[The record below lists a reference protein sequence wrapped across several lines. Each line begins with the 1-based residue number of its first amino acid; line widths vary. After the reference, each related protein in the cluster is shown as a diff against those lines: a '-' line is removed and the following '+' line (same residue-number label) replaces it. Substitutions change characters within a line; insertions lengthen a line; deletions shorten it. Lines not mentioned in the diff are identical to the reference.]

1 VLEFALP
8 NMTGEPVR
16 AILVYMRMTS
26 FRRLLLCWMIAWLPI
41 SGAMAAA
48 MPFGGTVASIAPSDA
63 AVMDES
69 PAAMP
74 CHDGDAVTSGA
85 CDHCELCHIASSMI
99 PPSLAAIDAHAMH
112 DLPVSFPRDDF
123 ISHIPEQPQRPPL
136 SAGA

>member
-1 VLEFALP
+1 
-8 NMTGEPVR
+8 
-16 AILVYMRMTS
+16 MRMTS
-26 FRRLLLCWMIAWLPI
+26 FRRLLLCWMIAWLPV

-48 MPFGGTVASIAPSDA
+48 MPFAGKVANIAPADA
-63 AVMDES
+63 PLVEASAPGETQS
-69 PAAMP
+69 GMP

-99 PPSLAAIDAHAMH
+99 PPSLAAIDAHAVH